1 MAKRMVCRVRVPIR
15 TSSVRRRRRVRR
27 RRAGTIASCYSACQR
42 RFGVTGKRSRRG
54 RRRRGRRI
62 RGGFLPA
69 LVPIIAAA
77 IGAIPGIAGVAIQ
90 ASQRH

>member
-15 TSSVRRRRRVRR
+15 TSGVRRRRRVRR
-27 RRAGTIASCYSACQR
+27 RRSGTIASCYSACQR
-42 RFGVTGKRSRRG
+42 RFGVTGRRSRRG
-54 RRRRGRRI
+54 RRRGRRL